1 MPCRW
6 ICLQAI
12 KYLFHYLPQYQKN
25 PKDEQI
31 ITNLFVAAYASLGFI
46 GLNAGK
52 GLGLSHT
59 MGYALGSPYGIPHG
73 ITSCLTLGHVVKL
86 KARSSSADAAQVAS
100 ILHSIPAEYGAQATG
115 DDLKDADAVGDAILK
130 LVSDLGFKSTLTEK
144 GVGRD
149 QVDIIVQRATG
160 GLSGKDGKSEEEQK
174 MVGWI
179 KKLVES
185 LY

>member
-12 KYLFHYLPQYQKN
+12 KYLFYYLPKYQEN

-31 ITNLFVAAYASLGFI
+31 INSLFIAAYASLGFI

-73 ITSCLTLGHVVKL
+73 ITSCISLGHVVKL
-86 KARSSSADAAQVAS
+86 KAKSNPADAAQVAS
-100 ILHSIPAEYGAQATG
+100 ILHAIPSPYGSAATG
-115 DDLKDADAVGDAILK
+115 DDLKDAEAVGDAIMK
-130 LVSDLGFKSTLTEK
+130 LVDDLGFKTTLTEK

-149 QVDIIVQRATG
+149 QIDIIVQRATG
-160 GLSGKDGKSEEEQK
+160 GLSGKDQLSELEQK
-174 MVGWI
+174 MVGGV

-185 LY
+185 FY

>member
-6 ICLQAI
+6 IALQAI
-12 KYLFHYLPQYQKN
+12 KYLFHYLPKYQKD

-31 ITNLFVAAYASLGFI
+31 INNLYLAAYASLGFI
-46 GLNAGK
+46 GLNTGK

-73 ITSCLTLGHVVKL
+73 ITSCLTLGNVVKL
-86 KARSSSADAAQVAS
+86 KARSNPDDAAQVAS
-100 ILHSIPAEYGAQATG
+100 ILHAIPSEYGAAASG
-115 DDLKDADAVGDAILK
+115 DDLKDAEAVGDAILK

-144 GVGRD
+144 GVGKD
-149 QVDIIVQRATG
+149 QVDIIVKRATG
-160 GLSGKDGKSEEEQK
+160 GLSGKDEMSEQEKK
-174 MVGWI
+174 MVGGV